1 MKVELQPIESSAVK
15 LTVQVPAEQAQQEF
29 NKACRRVGQ
38 RVNIPGF
45 RRGKAPLRMIEK
57 AVGEDTIKQE
67 ALDRYLPYLFADI
80 ISEHKLD
87 VVAQPRLTAL
97 EFDLKAGINIVA
109 EVDIRPEVV
118 LPEGLV
124 LNVEVEKAP
133 VIENAEAKEIEA
145 MLERISELVVLEDRT
160 IVETA
165 DTVTMDFTGRL
176 NGEEIDG
183 GKAEGFDLD
192 LANNQFLDSFSSQLP
207 GKEVGKTFHI
217 DVTFPEDYFDD
228 SLSGQ
233 VVDFEITI
241 QAIKKYVKPELTDE
255 IAPKLGAYKTVAD
268 VKEAVEK
275 RLAERAE
282 RDAKYRKQRA
292 AVDALLNAVKVD
304 LPKGMIQR
312 EVESII
318 RDMSQ
323 RFQQQGLNFNDFVQ
337 SNSEEMQANFQSE
350 AIQRIKTSL
359 AFAEIA
365 KQNGLSVSEEEFNR
379 QIAEIAEAQG
389 MDERALMRQLAHQPE
404 GGQALMDQLLSE
416 KVVSLLLEK
425 STFTWVDAKPD
436 EDDLEEAGAS
446 EETVAVAE

>member
-57 AVGEDTIKQE
+57 AVGEETIKQE

-97 EFDLKAGINIVA
+97 DFDLKAGINIVA
-109 EVDIRPEVV
+109 EVDIRPEVI
-118 LPEGLV
+118 LPEGLA

-133 VIENAEAKEIEA
+133 EIEDAEAKEIKA
-145 MLERISELVVLEDRT
+145 MLERISELVLVEDRM
-160 IVETA
+160 IVEAT

-176 NGEEIDG
+176 NGEEISG
-183 GKAEGFDLD
+183 GKAENFDLD
-192 LANNQFLDSFSSQLP
+192 LSNNQFIDSFSSQLP
-207 GKEVGKTFHI
+207 GKEVGKTFNI
-217 DVTFPEDYFDD
+217 DVNFPDDYFDET
-228 SLSGQ
+228 LAGK
-233 VVDFEITI
+233 VVNFEITLTT
-241 QAIKKYVKPELTDE
+241 IKKYVTPELTDE
-255 IAPKLGAYKTVAD
+255 VAPKLGTYKTVD
-268 VKEAVEK
+268 EVKEAVQK
-275 RLAERAE
+275 KLADRAE

-292 AVDALLNAVKVD
+292 AVDALLKATKIDV
-304 LPKGMIQR
+304 PKGMIQR

-365 KQNGLSVSEEEFNR
+365 KQNGLSISEEDFNR

-389 MDERALMRQLAHQPE
+389 MDEKALMRQLAHQPE
-404 GGQALMDQLLSE
+404 GGQAIMDQLLSE
-416 KVVSLLLEK
+416 KVVNLLVEK
-425 STFTWVDAKPD
+425 ASFTWVDAKP
-436 EDDLEEAGAS
+436 EVAEVL